1 MPDQPRAL
9 RIHLTLASAV
19 VPLVAT
25 VAYAVLA
32 ALGDAPWNVV
42 PALLVATAV
51 YGLVAVWLRLG
62 RVGRSLSRGEE
73 VGACRRV

>member
-9 RIHLTLASAV
+9 RIHLALTSV
-19 VPLVAT
+19 VLLLAT
-25 VAYAVLA
+25 VAYLVLA

-51 YGLVAVWLRLG
+51 YCLVAWLRLG
-62 RVGRSLSRGEE
+62 RWTPSPP
-73 VGACRRV
+73 

>member
-9 RIHLTLASAV
+9 RVHLALASAAV
-19 VPLVAT
+19 LL

-42 PALLVATAV
+42 PALLAATAA
-51 YGLVAVWLRLG
+51 YGLVAWLRLG
-62 RVGRSLSRGEE
+62 RVGHRS
-73 VGACRRV
+73 

>member
-1 MPDQPRAL
+1 MPDQSRAL
-9 RIHLTLASAV
+9 GIHLALTWAAV
-19 VPLVAT
+19 LLVAT

-51 YGLVAVWLRLG
+51 YGLVAWFRLG
-62 RVGRSLSRGEE
+62 RVGRRS
-73 VGACRRV
+73 

>member
-1 MPDQPRAL
+1 MPDRPRAL
-9 RIHLTLASAV
+9 RIRLALTWAV
-19 VPLVAT
+19 VLLLAT

-51 YGLVAVWLRLG
+51 YGVFAWLRLG
-62 RVGRSLSRGEE
+62 RIARQS
-73 VGACRRV
+73 

>member
-9 RIHLTLASAV
+9 RIHLALTWAV
-19 VPLVAT
+19 VLLVAT

-42 PALLVATAV
+42 PALVATAA
-51 YGLVAVWLRLG
+51 YGLVAWFRLG
-62 RVGRSLSRGEE
+62 RVGRRS
-73 VGACRRV
+73 

>member
-9 RIHLTLASAV
+9 RIHLALASAAV
-19 VPLVAT
+19 LLVAT

-51 YGLVAVWLRLG
+51 YGLVAWLR
-62 RVGRSLSRGEE
+62 
-73 VGACRRV
+73 RRPRARTPGS

>member
-9 RIHLTLASAV
+9 RIHLTLASTV
-19 VPLVAT
+19 VLLVAT

-42 PALLVATAV
+42 PGLLVATAV
-51 YGLVAVWLRLG
+51 YGLVAWLRPG
-62 RVGRSLSRGEE
+62 RWTHPRPERHRKMWQTG
-73 VGACRRV
+73 

>member
-9 RIHLTLASAV
+9 RIRLALTWAV
-19 VPLVAT
+19 VLLLAT

-42 PALLVATAV
+42 P
-51 YGLVAVWLRLG
+51 GPPGRDRRL
-62 RVGRSLSRGEE
+62 
-73 VGACRRV
+73 RRVRLAAAGPHRPRVLTPVA